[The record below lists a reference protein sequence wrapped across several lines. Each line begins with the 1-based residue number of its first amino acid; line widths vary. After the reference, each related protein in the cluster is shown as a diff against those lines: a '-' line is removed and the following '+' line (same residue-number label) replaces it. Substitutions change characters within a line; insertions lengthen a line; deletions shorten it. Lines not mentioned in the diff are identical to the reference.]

1 MALLTQAPCAILHED
16 GFLFGHQ
23 LLSDLNNEGDN
34 GTPPHPNLASMTH
47 KTSHSFLS
55 KSTWRKIQELGLSTQ
70 YNVNVEFRLFCGM
83 LDALAFLPLEDVIEG
98 MRYLKTVIPPEA
110 EELLMYF
117 DRTYVSGS
125 FQQPVA
131 MPSDALMPLR
141 MRHTSSMF
149 APHLWNVHDS
159 IMNNNAR
166 TNNICEGWNNKLFNL
181 VGHYYPSI
189 WRAIEWFQL
198 EEATVST
205 IIKQDAVGNPPQ
217 GRVRQRYMLAIFL
230 LVTGGAATLALAH
243 TPGSCMYEEIL
254 GTWIFRET
262 ERTGDHTLDCQEL
275 GTIVHTKTFTL
286 NFPDTATDE
295 LGNRGSWTMIANQ
308 GFEVNINERSYFA
321 FSYYESDGNTT
332 ISYCDRTMT
341 GWSRDTTVRNWSCFR
356 GHKTSKVNINERSYF
371 AFSYYESD
379 GNTTI
384 SYCDRTMTGWS
395 RDTTVRNWSCFRGHK
410 TSKVAP
416 RVREIQVL
424 MSADERYKNDH
435 HLVAKINAAQTSW
448 TAKVYPE
455 FEKYTVEEMYRRG
468 GGVRPIATHTRPFP
482 APTTPRQKVV
492 IASLPENFDWRNA
505 SGVNYISEV
514 RDQGSCGSC
523 YAFASMANLEAQ
535 VRITTRNRRQ
545 DVFSTQI
552 RIFGRDA
559 YYVSVHTG

>member
-1 MALLTQAPCAILHED
+1 
-16 GFLFGHQ
+16 
-23 LLSDLNNEGDN
+23 
-34 GTPPHPNLASMTH
+34 
-47 KTSHSFLS
+47 
-55 KSTWRKIQELGLSTQ
+55 
-70 YNVNVEFRLFCGM
+70 
-83 LDALAFLPLEDVIEG
+83 
-98 MRYLKTVIPPEA
+98 
-110 EELLMYF
+110 
-117 DRTYVSGS
+117 
-125 FQQPVA
+125 
-131 MPSDALMPLR
+131 
-141 MRHTSSMF
+141 
-149 APHLWNVHDS
+149 
-159 IMNNNAR
+159 
-166 TNNICEGWNNKLFNL
+166 
-181 VGHYYPSI
+181 
-189 WRAIEWFQL
+189 
-198 EEATVST
+198 
-205 IIKQDAVGNPPQ
+205 
-217 GRVRQRYMLAIFL
+217 MLAIFL

-308 GFEVNINERSYFA
+308 GFE
-321 FSYYESDGNTT
+321 
-332 ISYCDRTMT
+332 
-341 GWSRDTTVRNWSCFR
+341 
-356 GHKTSKVNINERSYF
+356 VNINERSYF

-545 DVFSTQI
+545 DVFSTQDI
-552 RIFGRDA
+552 VSCTSLAQGCNGGYDYLIAGRYGQDQGVVA
-559 YYVSVHTG
+559 EDCNPYTGNEDPCATNTSCARMYVSEYVHVGGYYGACNEATMLEALVTSGPVSVSFEVYDDFRHYTGGIYHHTGLTRDFHPFEMTNHVVLVVGYGIEEGTGEAFWIVKNSWGKTWGEDGFFRIRRGNDECAIESLAVKVTIIP